1 MNWPQTAQ
9 KDGVTYTID
18 RPTFGSL
25 LGTQIRLEAPLQVT
39 TADGS
44 QQSGQ
49 VEISATIAPADQHGE
64 VEINR
69 FEVIKATI
77 GGADDTGPV
86 RTALNTLLQNAGL
99 TVDRRA
105 LAAKLQVD
113 PVSTPGLKHQPPVI
127 KVVERPTVLL
137 SVDGDPRTVPM
148 GTTGW
153 RRATNTPFILI
164 VDPNSNWYLRLGQND
179 WRGAYSFRGPWQ
191 KASPPPDAV
200 IAALGKPPALPPDVA
215 RDQAAADQSR
225 AATQNTQ
232 TQPPDVLVATVP
244 TVLISLNG
252 PAQLAPVCP
261 GVQGATN
268 TDGILLFTDNPGRY
282 WTLASGR
289 WFSAP
294 TEDGPW
300 GYIPPTQ
307 VPAAFAQ
314 LPETGQY
321 APALASVPN
330 TPAAKEAV
338 LASAEMR
345 TVTLDRTSAKCA
357 VSYQGKPK
365 FAAIEGTQLS
375 YAVNASQ
382 PVIQDGATYYC
393 CDNAAWFSSSAPDS
407 GWTLCDKVPDAVYD
421 IPASCPVYAC
431 TYVEV
436 AGSTSDSVTFGFTPG
451 YLGTYMQDGTPVYG
465 TGYSYQSADL
475 GNGNTQT
482 YPQTY
487 GSDPGYDDDT
497 GTFAPPTG
505 DTYIYEYPAVQ
516 PYYYDTGYCGWGWCG
531 GWSNCWA
538 GGWGNWG
545 YWHHWNNWWN
555 HWNPYDHHW
564 NNAWNQWQRDQNQAR
579 QNRLA
584 AADRG
589 RNGTNGWGAATRTPG
604 GQRPTNTPGG
614 ERPTNT
620 PGGERPTNTPG
631 GERPTNTPGGERP
644 TRTPGGEIP
653 TRNPGGE
660 RPTNNPGGER
670 PTRTP
675 GGQVPTRYP
684 TQRSYGGNYGNY
696 SGFHPAY
703 HQQAGAYGGGYRA
716 PVRSGGGGGGAR
728 GGGGRR

>member
-1 MNWPQTAQ
+1 MKNLRASLGLSAAAVGCCALLLGVAAPRSAQDAPPGDPTGGAPGQAPSTALSTPPLMNWPQTTQ

-215 RDQAAADQSR
+215 RDQAVAEQSR

-268 TDGILLFTDNPGRY
+268 TDGILLFTDNQA
-282 WTLASGR
+282 TGR
-289 WFSAP
+289 WLRAGGSLRQQKMARGGTSRPRRCQRRSRSCHRQASTNQRLPACP
-294 TEDGPW
+294 TRQQPRRRCWPPRDAHRDAGPLCRQVR
-300 GYIPPTQ
+300 GEPTRASPSSRLLTAR
-307 VPAAFAQ
+307 VPAVRG
-314 LPETGQY
+314 E
-321 APALASVPN
+321 
-330 TPAAKEAV
+330 
-338 LASAEMR
+338 R
-345 TVTLDRTSAKCA
+345 
-357 VSYQGKPK
+357 
-365 FAAIEGTQLS
+365 FAASHSGWHHVLLLRQRS
-375 YAVNASQ
+375 V
-382 PVIQDGATYYC
+382 V
-393 CDNAAWFSSSAPDS
+393 SSSAPDS
-407 GWTLCDKVPDAVYD
+407 GWTLCDKVPDDIYN
-421 IPASCPVYAC
+421 IPAKLA
-431 TYVEV
+431 
-436 AGSTSDSVTFGFTPG
+436 
-451 YLGTYMQDGTPVYG
+451 YLFVH
-465 TGYSYQSADL
+465 L
-475 GNGNTQT
+475 
-482 YPQTY
+482 
-487 GSDPGYDDDT
+487 
-497 GTFAPPTG
+497 
-505 DTYIYEYPAVQ
+505 
-516 PYYYDTGYCGWGWCG
+516 
-531 GWSNCWA
+531 
-538 GGWGNWG
+538 
-545 YWHHWNNWWN
+545 
-555 HWNPYDHHW
+555 
-564 NNAWNQWQRDQNQAR
+564 
-579 QNRLA
+579 
-584 AADRG
+584 
-589 RNGTNGWGAATRTPG
+589 
-604 GQRPTNTPGG
+604 
-614 ERPTNT
+614 
-620 PGGERPTNTPG
+620 
-631 GERPTNTPGGERP
+631 
-644 TRTPGGEIP
+644 
-653 TRNPGGE
+653 
-660 RPTNNPGGER
+660 
-670 PTRTP
+670 
-675 GGQVPTRYP
+675 
-684 TQRSYGGNYGNY
+684 
-696 SGFHPAY
+696 
-703 HQQAGAYGGGYRA
+703 
-716 PVRSGGGGGGAR
+716 R
-728 GGGGRR
+728 GGGWQHHRQRDLWLHAGVPGHLHAGRHAGVRHGLRVSVCRPGQRRHAAGVPADVCRRSWL